1 MRLLHQ
7 VIVVTLNRLNCPFLM
22 NYNQKF
28 VGIFHRYPTL
38 FWDIKRG
45 ASIKFLDSVCG
56 FLITDVHILVTWPYL
71 NYGEA

>member
-1 MRLLHQ
+1 MRTTPPSYCGDLKSAELS
-7 VIVVTLNRLNCPFLM
+7 FLM
-22 NYNQKF
+22 NYNQEF

-56 FLITDVHILVTWPYL
+56 FLITDVQLLVTWPYL
-71 NYGEA
+71 N